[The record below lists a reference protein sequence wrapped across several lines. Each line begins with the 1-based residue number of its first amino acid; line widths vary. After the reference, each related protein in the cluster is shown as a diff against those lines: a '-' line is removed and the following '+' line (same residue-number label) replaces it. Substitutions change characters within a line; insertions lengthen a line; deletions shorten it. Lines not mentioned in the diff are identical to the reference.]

1 MPEFNPFRRLTQPI
15 NRASDESGGVY
26 PVEIIFGRLRCQR
39 GLIGFQV
46 KHPRSQIADRL
57 VQRGTCA
64 KINRPLEIQPED
76 ERCRVNP
83 RNGMTDFSGTT
94 RENLDRALQPAVL
107 TDRDGLDQRQGSR
120 DIDSDFEHIAG
131 LVRPKAIG
139 LVCTR
144 IPRSL
149 RDLQAP
155 MPVTERQIIEPGP
168 LSALQR
174 NRVRGLAC
182 LG

>member
-1 MPEFNPFRRLTQPI
+1 MPASDPFRRPAQPI
-15 NRASDESGGVY
+15 NRASDESGSVY

-46 KHPRSQIADRL
+46 KHPRTQIADRL
-57 VQRGTCA
+57 VQGGSCG
-64 KINRPLEIQPED
+64 KIDRAFEIQPED
-76 ERCRVNP
+76 QRRCVSLRD
-83 RNGMTDFSGTT
+83 GMTDFSGAAG
-94 RENLDRALQPAVL
+94 EDLDRALQPAVL
-107 TDRDGLDQRQGSR
+107 ADRDRIDQGQSPRSLDHH
-120 DIDSDFEHIAG
+120 FEHIAG

-168 LSALQR
+168 LSTLQR